1 MIDPKAATPIDVEQ
15 LPTPAKSTVISD
27 GLARL
32 LGAVQAVSPRDAK
45 VAFDYNGTLHLHID
59 VRHLED
65 VARLEILLPTL
76 CGGIFSNFRRGPV
89 ENHPFQHRLTAL
101 VDR

>member
-1 MIDPKAATPIDVEQ
+1 MINPEAATQADVDE
-15 LPTPAKSTVISD
+15 LPLPARSKVISNE
-27 GLARL
+27 LARL
-32 LGAVQAVSPRDAK
+32 SGAVQAISPLDANIT
-45 VAFDYNGTLHLHID
+45 FDFNGTLHLHID

-89 ENHPFQHRLTAL
+89 DNHPFQHRLTAL

>member
-1 MIDPKAATPIDVEQ
+1 MIEAKGTNQADVDRLPI
-15 LPTPAKSTVISD
+15 PARSSVISD
-27 GLARL
+27 ELARL
-32 LGAVQAVSPRDAK
+32 SGAVQAICPPDAK
-45 VAFDYNGTLHLHID
+45 ITFDFNGTLHLHID

-76 CGGIFSNFRRGPV
+76 CGSIFSNLRRGPV
-89 ENHPFQHRLTAL
+89 DNHPFQHRLTAL